1 MEILKN
7 SKEYVKSRKLH
18 SEDYL
23 CGVGVE
29 LQDIIEVQ
37 SISSASKD
45 GRDDKNQDASILL
58 EKILHRDNLNLA
70 YKKVKEN
77 KGSCG
82 VDRMTVDELLE
93 YLKRNKGQLQKEIL
107 EESYTPMP
115 VQRVEIDKPD
125 GGKRLLGIPT
135 VIDRL
140 IQQAIAQV
148 LTPIYEEK
156 FSETSYGFRPGRSQH
171 QAIEKC
177 KEYIDDGY
185 KWVVDIDISKFF
197 DTVNHDKLMAILARD
212 IADKKVLRLIRKYLQ
227 SGVMI
232 DGVVADTELG
242 CPQGGPLSPLLSN
255 IYLNELDK
263 ELERR
268 GLRFCRFADDCNTY
282 VKSKRSAER
291 VMISITKFLEEELK
305 LKINP
310 NKSKVDRPW
319 KLKYLSFSFY
329 YAKGGIQVRVHPKAI
344 EKLKKSIKEVTSRSN
359 GKSLEWRLLKLKH
372 KLQGWINYFRIAN
385 MKTLAKELD
394 KWLRRRIR
402 LCIWKQWKR
411 VRTRF
416 AELKKRGI
424 SKEKAWEFANTRK
437 SYWRIS
443 KSPIMSR
450 AYKDKD
456 LEDLGLI
463 SITKYYL
470 RTC

>member
-7 SKEYVKSRKLH
+7 SKKYVKSRKLH
-18 SEDYL
+18 NEDYI
-23 CGVGVE
+23 CEVGVE
-29 LQDIIEVQ
+29 LQDIIVVQ

-45 GRDDKNQDASILL
+45 GRDDKNRDTSILL
-58 EKILHRDNLNLA
+58 EKILHRDNLNAA
-70 YKKVKEN
+70 YKKVKKN

-93 YLKRNKGQLQKEIL
+93 YLKRNKGQLQKDIL

-115 VQRVEIDKPD
+115 VRRVEIDKPD

-156 FSETSYGFRPGRSQH
+156 FSETSYGFRPGKSQH

-177 KEYIDDGY
+177 KEYINDGY

-291 VMISITKFLEEELK
+291 VMISITKFLEDKLK
-305 LKINP
+305 LKINF

-329 YAKGGIQVRVHPKAI
+329 NGKGGIQVRVHPKAI

-359 GKSLEWRLLKLKH
+359 GKSLEWRFLKLKQ

-394 KWLRRRIR
+394 QWLRRRIR

-416 AELKKRGI
+416 AELKKRGL

-456 LEDLGLI
+456 LENLGLI

>member
-1 MEILKN
+1 MKN

-18 SEDYL
+18 SEGSL
-23 CGVGVE
+23 CEVGVE
-29 LQDIIEVQ
+29 LQDNIEVQ

-45 GRDDKNQDASILL
+45 GRDDKNRDTSSLM
-58 EKILHRDNLNLA
+58 ERILHRMNIFLA
-70 YKKVKEN
+70 YKKVKKN
-77 KGSCG
+77 NGSSG

-93 YLKRNKGQLQKEIL
+93 YLKLNFKQLQRELL

-115 VQRVEIDKPD
+115 VRRSEIDKPD

-135 VIDRL
+135 VVDRL

-148 LTPIYEEK
+148 LTPIYDEK

-171 QAIEKC
+171 QAIRKC
-177 KEYIDDGY
+177 KEYINDGY

-232 DGVVADTELG
+232 NGVVADTDLG

-263 ELERR
+263 ELDRR

-282 VKSKRSAER
+282 VKSKRAAER
-291 VMISITKFLEEELK
+291 VMESITKFLEEELK
-305 LKINP
+305 LKINL
-310 NKSKVDRPW
+310 NKSRVDRPW

-344 EKLKKSIKEVTSRSN
+344 EKLKKNIKEVTGRSN
-359 GKSLEWRLLKLKH
+359 GKSLEWRFLKLKQ

-394 KWLRRRIR
+394 QWLRRRIR
-402 LCIWKQWKR
+402 LCIWKRWKR

-416 AELKKRGI
+416 SELKKRGL

-443 KSPIMSR
+443 KSPIMNV

-456 LEDLGLI
+456 LENLGLF

-470 RTC
+470 RTG

>member
-1 MEILKN
+1 LEILKN

-18 SEDYL
+18 IEDYL
-23 CGVGVE
+23 CEVGVE
-29 LQDIIEVQ
+29 LQDIIEAQ

-45 GRDDKNQDASILL
+45 GRDDKNRDTSSLM
-58 EKILHRDNLNLA
+58 EKILDRMNIFLA
-70 YKKVKEN
+70 YKKVKKN
-77 KGSCG
+77 KGSSG

-93 YLKRNKGQLQKEIL
+93 YLKRNFKQLQKEIL

-115 VQRVEIDKPD
+115 VRRVEIDKPD

-171 QAIEKC
+171 QAIGKC
-177 KEYIDDGY
+177 KEYINDGY

-212 IADKKVLRLIRKYLQ
+212 IDDKKVLRLIRRYLQ

-232 DGVVADTELG
+232 NGVAADTDLG

-263 ELERR
+263 ELDRR
-268 GLRFCRFADDCNTY
+268 GIRFCRFADDCNIY

-291 VMISITKFLEEELK
+291 VMLSITKFLEDKLK
-305 LKINP
+305 LKINL
-310 NKSKVDRPW
+310 NKSRVDRPW

-329 YAKGGIQVRVHPKAI
+329 NGKGGIHVRVHPKAI
-344 EKLKKSIKEVTSRSN
+344 EKLKKNIKEVTSRSN
-359 GKSLEWRLLKLKH
+359 GKSLEWRLLKLKQ
-372 KLQGWINYFRIAN
+372 KLQGWINYFRIAD

-394 KWLRRRIR
+394 QWLRRRIR

-437 SYWRIS
+437 GYWRIS
-443 KSPIMSR
+443 NSPIMKV

-456 LEDLGLI
+456 LENLGLI

-470 RTC
+470 KTC

>member
-1 MEILKN
+1 
-7 SKEYVKSRKLH
+7 
-18 SEDYL
+18 
-23 CGVGVE
+23 
-29 LQDIIEVQ
+29 
-37 SISSASKD
+37 
-45 GRDDKNQDASILL
+45 
-58 EKILHRDNLNLA
+58 
-70 YKKVKEN
+70 
-77 KGSCG
+77 
-82 VDRMTVDELLE
+82 MTVDELLE
-93 YLKRNKGQLQKEIL
+93 YLKQNKGQLQKEIL

-115 VQRVEIDKPD
+115 VRRVEIDKPD

-135 VIDRL
+135 VVDRL

-177 KEYIDDGY
+177 KEYINDGY

-212 IADKKVLRLIRKYLQ
+212 IVDKKVLRLIRKYLQ

-232 DGVVADTELG
+232 DGVVKDTELG

-263 ELERR
+263 ELEKR

-291 VMISITKFLEEELK
+291 VMISITKFLENKLK
-305 LKINP
+305 LKINL

-329 YAKGGIQVRVHPKAI
+329 YDKGGTQVRVHPKAV
-344 EKLKKSIKEVTSRSN
+344 EKLKESIKEVTGRSN
-359 GKSLEWRLLKLKH
+359 GKSLEWKFLKLKQ

-385 MKTLAKELD
+385 MKTLAKQLD
-394 KWLRRRIR
+394 QWLRRRIR
-402 LCIWKQWKR
+402 LCIWKQWKK
-411 VRTRF
+411 VKTRF
-416 AELKKRGI
+416 SELKKRGL

-437 SYWRIS
+437 GYWNIS

-456 LEDLGLI
+456 LENLGLI

>member
-1 MEILKN
+1 
-7 SKEYVKSRKLH
+7 
-18 SEDYL
+18 
-23 CGVGVE
+23 
-29 LQDIIEVQ
+29 
-37 SISSASKD
+37 
-45 GRDDKNQDASILL
+45 
-58 EKILHRDNLNLA
+58 
-70 YKKVKEN
+70 
-77 KGSCG
+77 
-82 VDRMTVDELLE
+82 MTVDELLE
-93 YLKRNKGQLQKEIL
+93 YLKQNKGQLQKEIL
-107 EESYTPMP
+107 EKSYTPMP
-115 VQRVEIDKPD
+115 VRRVEIDKPD

-135 VIDRL
+135 VVDRL

-177 KEYIDDGY
+177 KEYINDGY

-212 IADKKVLRLIRKYLQ
+212 IVDKKVLRLIRKYLQ

-232 DGVVADTELG
+232 DGVVKDTELG

-263 ELERR
+263 ELEKR

-291 VMISITKFLEEELK
+291 VMISITKFLENKLK
-305 LKINP
+305 LKINL

-329 YAKGGIQVRVHPKAI
+329 YDKGGTQVRVHPKAV
-344 EKLKKSIKEVTSRSN
+344 EKLKESIKEVTGRSN
-359 GKSLEWRLLKLKH
+359 GKSLEWKFLKLKQ

-385 MKTLAKELD
+385 MKTLAKQLD
-394 KWLRRRIR
+394 QWLRRRIR
-402 LCIWKQWKR
+402 LCIWKQWKK
-411 VRTRF
+411 VKTRF
-416 AELKKRGI
+416 SELKKRGL

-437 SYWRIS
+437 GYWNIS

-456 LEDLGLI
+456 LENLGLI

>member
-1 MEILKN
+1 M
-7 SKEYVKSRKLH
+7 
-18 SEDYL
+18 
-23 CGVGVE
+23 
-29 LQDIIEVQ
+29 
-37 SISSASKD
+37 
-45 GRDDKNQDASILL
+45 
-58 EKILHRDNLNLA
+58 EKILDRMNIFLA
-70 YKKVKEN
+70 YKKVKKN
-77 KGSCG
+77 KGSSG
-82 VDRMTVDELLE
+82 VDGMTVDELLE
-93 YLKRNKGQLQKEIL
+93 YLKRNFKQLQKEII

-115 VQRVEIDKPD
+115 VRRVEIDKPD

-140 IQQAIAQV
+140 IQQSIAQV

-171 QAIEKC
+171 QAIGKC
-177 KEYIDDGY
+177 KEYINDGY

-212 IADKKVLRLIRKYLQ
+212 IDDKKVLRLIRRYLQ

-232 DGVVADTELG
+232 NGVVADTDLG

-263 ELERR
+263 ELDRR

-291 VMISITKFLEEELK
+291 VLQSITKFLEEELK
-305 LKINP
+305 LKINS

-344 EKLKKSIKEVTSRSN
+344 EKLKKNIKEVTGRSN
-359 GKSLEWRLLKLKH
+359 GKSLEWRFLKLKQ
-372 KLQGWINYFRIAN
+372 KLQGWVNYFRIAN

-394 KWLRRRIR
+394 QWIRRRIR

-416 AELKKRGI
+416 SELKKRGI

-443 KSPIMSR
+443 NSPIMSV

-456 LEDLGLI
+456 LENLGLI